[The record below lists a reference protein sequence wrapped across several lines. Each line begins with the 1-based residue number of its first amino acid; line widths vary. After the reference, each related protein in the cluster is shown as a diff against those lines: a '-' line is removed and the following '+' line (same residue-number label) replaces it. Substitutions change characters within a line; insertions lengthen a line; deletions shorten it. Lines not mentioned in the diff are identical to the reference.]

1 LRTGSK
7 TDDPESKPTYGKGG
21 IAVSDAHNQERAAIR
36 DAPQPMIVAMFD
48 IPDSLLEGDGFEPSV
63 PFYGELRTSGA
74 CDATHAAIVKPG
86 TPIVRVDELGERFA
100 ARLGRFHID

>member
-7 TDDPESKPTYGKGG
+7 TDDPESKPTSGKGG

-48 IPDSLLEGDGFEPSV
+48 IPDSLLEGDGF
-63 PFYGELRTSGA
+63 
-74 CDATHAAIVKPG
+74 
-86 TPIVRVDELGERFA
+86 DEVIE
-100 ARLGRFHID
+100 